1 MASLA
6 EQKISQIALKKH
18 QPHRDSSVRWFFGL
32 IRLPMIESEDLKLSH
47 VVLLLT
53 EMCLF
58 FAV

>member
-6 EQKISQIALKKH
+6 EKKTFQIGLKKH
-18 QPHRDSSVRWFFGL
+18 QPYRDSSVIWFFGL

-53 EMCLF
+53 EM
-58 FAV
+58 